1 MPRLEVAIVDR
12 DGAARVVNAARPAT
26 LVAFEDEHEGK
37 MMPET
42 IREIAW
48 VVHHALGVEQPL
60 DEWLATLEDVSA
72 QADDVGRAKRIIGG
86 DERARQEALG
96 ELPIAD
102 EEEAGPA
109 RPPPDDPAVA
119 QLEEVTAGGRS

>member
-1 MPRLEVAIVDR
+1 M
-12 DGAARVVNAARPAT
+12 VVNAARPAT
-26 LVAFEDEHEGK
+26 LVAFEDAHEGK

-72 QADDVGRAKRIIGG
+72 QAEDVALARRIIGG
-86 DERARQEALG
+86 DDDARKIALG
-96 ELPIAD
+96 ELPR
-102 EEEAGPA
+102 EEPPAGEEDDA
-109 RPPPDDPAVA
+109 ERPPTDPAVE
-119 QLEEVTAGGRS
+119 QLEVAAGGGR